1 MEINITK
8 EALNVKKVVCE
19 KKEIINI
26 QGDMIVPDSKPD
38 ILNTI
43 NTSGNVCIYKKE
55 VMEGKIKLDGN
66 ILAYIMY
73 LADTNGDASMEM
85 NGDMGE
91 INVDASTDMAR
102 DTNMLDDVVS
112 VNDDSSTNRNSAM
125 GNSMNKNIRVN
136 NIRGLN
142 TNLDFSETFSMPE
155 LESGM
160 NVDISPSIK
169 LIECKVI
176 NGRKIGIKATLEI
189 VMKVYS
195 KETVE
200 VITDLND
207 NNIQVLSKNMRVNS
221 LLGEGTTKASIKENI
236 SIPNT
241 DNLAEILSVQISLVD
256 KDIKISYNK
265 VLAKSEVE
273 IKMVYLTEEGR
284 ICTTQSRVP
293 LVGFIDMPNIKEE
306 NTCETSYVT
315 RNMIIKPNSIEEHS
329 VYIEME
335 VEITCITYEEKE
347 IRIIQDM
354 YCPGQKMNF
363 DTAMV
368 NTMANKQ
375 CKKNV
380 CNIREKMNIPEME
393 SGNIVDVM
401 INPII
406 NKENKLNGKIIFE
419 GELELNFIFTDRST
433 VGINTKKI
441 TIPFEQSVDEIDTN
455 NNCKAETTV
464 EVNSQEFLNQ
474 TGVVSSNIDL
484 NFETNTYR
492 NLAIPVISNITMED
506 EENTE
511 DYSVIIYVIKS
522 GDTIW
527 KIAKRFGSTV
537 DDIAR
542 VNGMKN
548 PDRINVGEKIYI
560 PKYVLKMAKE
570 PIVISQ
576 NV

>member
-85 NGDMGE
+85 NVDMGE
-91 INVDASTDMAR
+91 INVDTSADMAR

-176 NGRKIGIKATLEI
+176 NGRKIGIKAALEI

-207 NNIQVLSKNMRVNS
+207 NNIQVLSKNMRANS

-241 DNLAEILSVQISLVD
+241 DNLAEILSAQIGLVD

-284 ICTTQSRVP
+284 ICTTQSIVP

-335 VEITCITYEEKE
+335 VEISCITYEEKE

-368 NTMANKQ
+368 NTIANKQ

-527 KIAKRFGSTV
+527 KIAKRFGSTI

-560 PKYVLKMAKE
+560 PKYVLKMATE

-576 NV
+576 TV

>member
-85 NGDMGE
+85 NVDMGE
-91 INVDASTDMAR
+91 INVDTSADMTR

-176 NGRKIGIKATLEI
+176 NGRKIGIKAALEI

-207 NNIQVLSKNMRVNS
+207 NNIQVLSKNMRANS

-241 DNLAEILSVQISLVD
+241 DNLAEILSAQIGLVD

-329 VYIEME
+329 VYVEME
-335 VEITCITYEEKE
+335 VEISCITYEEKE

-368 NTMANKQ
+368 NTIANKQ

-527 KIAKRFGSTV
+527 KIAKRFGSTI

>member
-26 QGDMIVPDSKPD
+26 QGDMIVPDSKPY

-85 NGDMGE
+85 NVDMGE
-91 INVDASTDMAR
+91 INVDTSADMAR

-176 NGRKIGIKATLEI
+176 NGRKIGIKAALEI

-207 NNIQVLSKNMRVNS
+207 NNIQVLSKNMRANS

-241 DNLAEILSVQISLVD
+241 DNLAEILSAQIGLVD

-335 VEITCITYEEKE
+335 VEISCITYEEKE

-368 NTMANKQ
+368 NTIANKQ

-527 KIAKRFGSTV
+527 KIAKRFGSTI

>member
-85 NGDMGE
+85 NVDMGE
-91 INVDASTDMAR
+91 INVDTSADMAR

-112 VNDDSSTNRNSAM
+112 VNDDSSANRNSAM

-207 NNIQVLSKNMRVNS
+207 NNIQVLSKNMRANS

-241 DNLAEILSVQISLVD
+241 DNLAEILSAQICLVD

-335 VEITCITYEEKE
+335 VEISCITYEEKE

-368 NTMANKQ
+368 NTIANKQ

-527 KIAKRFGSTV
+527 KIAKRFGSTI

>member
-8 EALNVKKVVCE
+8 EALNVNKVVCE

-55 VMEGKIKLDGN
+55 VMDGKIKIDGN

-73 LADTNGDASMEM
+73 LADSNADNEA
-85 NGDMGE
+85 N
-91 INVDASTDMAR
+91 TD
-102 DTNMLDDVVS
+102 
-112 VNDDSSTNRNSAM
+112 RNATKSIE
-125 GNSMNKNIRVN
+125 GGSRTD

-142 TNLDFSETFSMPE
+142 INLDFSETFNIPE

-160 NVDISPSIK
+160 NVDIAPSIK

-176 NGRKIGIKATLEI
+176 NGRKIGIKVTLEI

-200 VITDLND
+200 IITELND
-207 NNIQVLSKNMRVNS
+207 KNIQVLSKNMKVNS
-221 LLGEGTTKASIKENI
+221 LVGDGMTKATVKENI
-236 SIPNT
+236 SIPST
-241 DNLAEILSVQISLVD
+241 DNLAEILNAQICLVD

-284 ICTTQSRVP
+284 ICTMRNRVP

-306 NTCETSYVT
+306 NICETTYIIK
-315 RNMIIKPNSIEEHS
+315 NIIIKPNAVEEHS

-335 VEITCITYEEKE
+335 VEISCMAYEEKE
-347 IRIIQDM
+347 IKTIQDM
-354 YCPGQKMNF
+354 YCPGEKMNF
-363 DTAMV
+363 DKTMV
-368 NTMANKQ
+368 NTITNKQ
-375 CKKNV
+375 CKKNI
-380 CNIREKMNIPEME
+380 CNIREKMNVPELE
-393 SGNIVDVM
+393 TGEIVDVE

-406 NKENKLNGKIIFE
+406 NKENRLNGKIIFE
-419 GELELNFIFTDRST
+419 GELELNFIFTERST
-433 VGINTKKI
+433 VGINTKKVS
-441 TIPFEQSVDEIDTN
+441 IPFEQTVDEIDTTE
-455 NNCKAETTV
+455 NCRAETNID
-464 EVNSQEFLNQ
+464 VNAQEFLNQ
-474 TGVVSSNIDL
+474 VGVVSANVDL

-492 NLAIPVISNITMED
+492 NSAIPVINNITMED
-506 EENTE
+506 EENIE
-511 DYSVIIYVIKS
+511 DYSVIIYVVKS
-522 GDTIW
+522 GDTLW

-537 DDIAR
+537 DDIVR
-542 VNGMKN
+542 VNGIER

-560 PKYVLKMAKE
+560 PRYVLKRARE
-570 PIVISQ
+570 PIAISQ
-576 NV
+576 NA

>member
-73 LADTNGDASMEM
+73 LADTTGDIG
-85 NGDMGE
+85 GDTTRE
-91 INVDASTDMAR
+91 TIESTNALDADAAVIS
-102 DTNMLDDVVS
+102 NE
-112 VNDDSSTNRNSAM
+112 STNRNSSM
-125 GNSMNKNIRVN
+125 DNSMNKNIRVN

-142 TNLDFSETFSMPE
+142 TNLDFSETFNMPE
-155 LESGM
+155 LENGM
-160 NVDISPSIK
+160 NVDISPLIK

-176 NGRKIGIKATLEI
+176 NGRKIGIKVTLEI

-207 NNIQVLSKNMRVNS
+207 NNIQVLSKNMKINS

-241 DNLAEILSVQISLVD
+241 DNLAEILSAQIGLVD

-306 NTCETSYVT
+306 NTCETTYVT

-335 VEITCITYEEKE
+335 VEISCITYEEKE

-354 YCPGQKMNF
+354 YCPRQKMNF
-363 DTAMV
+363 DTTMV

-393 SGNIVDVM
+393 AGNIVDVM

-419 GELELNFIFTDRST
+419 GELELNFIFTDNST
-433 VGINTKKI
+433 VGVNTKKI
-441 TIPFEQSVDEIDTN
+441 TIPFEQSVDEIDTTS
-455 NNCKAETTV
+455 NCKAETTV

-484 NFETNTYR
+484 NFETDTYR

-506 EENTE
+506 EENAE

-537 DDIAR
+537 DDIVR

-560 PKYVLKMAKE
+560 PRYVLKMAKE

-576 NV
+576 